1 MMTHIF
7 WQTGKLSTNWE
18 ESRCNLD
25 AFHNPHA
32 CRVISVLTRSNL
44 HLDLGIKPFTLPPPR
59 HILIL
64 EFHLHVLERWNC
76 WNPVKNTK
84 IHRPPSPCQER
95 HGHLPGHPKFEVED
109 QKPPSEI
116 PAGTARSGRST
127 VNCRNLWLERINL
140 SQNNPRVNWQ
150 TQIDFGKQRF
160 SLKGLVHTLC
170 FLDVVVMS
178 DCKAENNSL
187 QTYCALVA
195 RWPRTA
201 SVFHCSFLT
210 SVDLGFLRVTNAD
223 GKLYPVTQL
232 VRPKPMLHA
241 ILVL

>member
-1 MMTHIF
+1 MRVKQDHPPRTTDGTYKIVHACSSYHLKRGKEGPKSICFHWFPILQYFWTKKIPFSSNLQNDDTHF
-7 WQTGKLSTNWE
+7 LANRFKLSTNWE

-44 HLDLGIKPFTLPPPR
+44 HLDLGIKPFTLPPR

-84 IHRPPSPCQER
+84 IHRRPSPCQER

-127 VNCRNLWLERINL
+127 VEI
-140 SQNNPRVNWQ
+140 
-150 TQIDFGKQRF
+150 
-160 SLKGLVHTLC
+160 
-170 FLDVVVMS
+170 S
-178 DCKAENNSL
+178 D
-187 QTYCALVA
+187 
-195 RWPRTA
+195 
-201 SVFHCSFLT
+201 
-210 SVDLGFLRVTNAD
+210 LRGST
-223 GKLYPVTQL
+223 
-232 VRPKPMLHA
+232 
-241 ILVL
+241 